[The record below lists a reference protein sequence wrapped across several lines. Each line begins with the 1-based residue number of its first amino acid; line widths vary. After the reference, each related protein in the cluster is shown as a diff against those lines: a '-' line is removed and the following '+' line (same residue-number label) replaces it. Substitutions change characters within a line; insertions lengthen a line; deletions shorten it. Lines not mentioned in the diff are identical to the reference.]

1 VRVALVLPY
10 APEANRGNSTA
21 ARRLARGLAAAGA
34 AVEMAS
40 LEALGIPFGPA
51 GVDAARRRLVPAL
64 ASFRPDV
71 LHALHGYRS
80 GPAGVAAARALGAA
94 LVVGLRGTDVSVDL
108 KDPGRRDDLLAALEA
123 ADAVV
128 AFADFMLAPIL
139 AARPALASRST
150 VVPHGIAERFFVRAG
165 DGSGRLPPALPRRP
179 PGGTLFLMPA
189 NLRPIKTPDLAVAG
203 LDPVAAT
210 RPGVRLAIAGPT
222 LDPTV
227 GARLA
232 AAVAA
237 RPWAT
242 LLGEVPHADMPAL
255 FRAADVVLNT
265 SRAEGMSNAV
275 LEAMAGGRAVLLS
288 DIPAH
293 RAMVDPE
300 VSGLLF
306 DLSGPDGGAAALARL
321 AARLADDPALRVRLG
336 EGAATRARA
345 RHTVAE
351 EARRILAVY
360 EAAMARRAACR
371 GGAR

>member
-1 VRVALVLPY
+1 MRVALVLPY
-10 APEANRGNSTA
+10 VPEANRGNSTA

-40 LEALGIPFGPA
+40 LEALGVPFGPA

-71 LHALHGYRS
+71 VHALHGYRS

-128 AFADFMLAPIL
+128 AFADFMLAPVL
-139 AARPALASRST
+139 AARPALAPRSA
-150 VVPHGIAERFFVRAG
+150 VVPHGVAGRFFMGNG
-165 DGSGRLPPALPRRP
+165 DGAGSLPSGLPRRP
-179 PGGTLFLMPA
+179 PGGALFLLPA
-189 NLRPIKTPDLAVAG
+189 NLRAIKAPDLAVAG

-210 RPGVRLAIAGPT
+210 RPGVRLAIAGPI
-222 LDPTV
+222 LDPAIA
-227 GARLA
+227 ARLA
-232 AAVAA
+232 VAVAI

-242 LLGEVPHADMPAL
+242 LLGEVRHADMPAL

-288 DIPAH
+288 NIPAH
-293 RAMVDPE
+293 RALIEPE

-306 DLSGPDGGAAALARL
+306 DRSGPDGGAALARQ
-321 AARLADDPALRVRLG
+321 AARLADDPALRARLG
-336 EGAATRARA
+336 ERAAARA
-345 RHTVAE
+345 RTNHTVAE
-351 EARRILAVY
+351 EARRMLAVY
-360 EAAMARRAACR
+360 EAAMARRGSPVA
-371 GGAR
+371 